1 MPDIDSTLTAASKA
15 VTGPETPEAI
25 HTTQSMDS
33 RLIWGLLGAVATA
46 ALLIG
51 GVVCTITFL
60 PWPEAVAPERIKYL
74 GWGLLVLIAIFGV
87 LGWCL
92 TGGKRLE
99 AKAGPA
105 SVVVDS

>member
-1 MPDIDSTLTAASKA
+1 MPDLDSTIKATASA
-15 VTGPETPEAI
+15 VTGAETPEAI
-25 HTTQSMDS
+25 HTSQSMDT
-33 RLIWGLLGAVATA
+33 RLIWGLLAAVGTA
-46 ALLIG
+46 ALLIA

-60 PWPEAVAPERIKYL
+60 PWPEAVAPDRIKYL
-74 GWGLLVLIAIFGV
+74 GWGLLGLIAIFGI
-87 LGWCL
+87 LGSFL